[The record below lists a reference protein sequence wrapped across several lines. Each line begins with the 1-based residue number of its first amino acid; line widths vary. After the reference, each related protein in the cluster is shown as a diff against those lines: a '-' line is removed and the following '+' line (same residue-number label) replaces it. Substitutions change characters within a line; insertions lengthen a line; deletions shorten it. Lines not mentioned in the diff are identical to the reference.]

1 MFTIL
6 SLLLFLHGRSN
17 CYPYPPAPA
26 TKARSYAGPMGL
38 LFLLFGAVTNFKDV
52 LMPYPKAVR

>member
-1 MFTIL
+1 M
-6 SLLLFLHGRSN
+6 HGRSN

-38 LFLLFGAVTNFKDV
+38 MGLLFLLFGAVTNFKDV